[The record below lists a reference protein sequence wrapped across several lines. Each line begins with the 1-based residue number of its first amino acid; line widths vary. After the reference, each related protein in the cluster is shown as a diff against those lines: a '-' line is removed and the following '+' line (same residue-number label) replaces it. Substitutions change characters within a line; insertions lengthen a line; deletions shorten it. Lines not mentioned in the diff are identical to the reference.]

1 MPTSRLALLF
11 AASAMMGWGSIAS
24 ADVTTPT
31 TANHI
36 GAWGFDLAGRDTSVK
51 PGDDFN
57 TYANGAYIRA
67 LKIPADRSRFGSFD
81 ALSELSQSRV
91 HGLLI
96 AAADDQAAT
105 GDQALVGTA
114 FKAFMDENRIETL
127 GATPLARDLAAIR
140 AADTRDKL
148 AALMGRAPDGYFGSF
163 FSLSEAPDAKTPTR
177 YAIYVGQEGLGLPD
191 RDYYLKPSFAPQKAK
206 YQAYVAQILT
216 AAGWPDAVNQAAV
229 VVALET
235 RIAEASWTKVEQ
247 RDPVAT
253 YNPTSTADLATLA
266 PGFPWAPFLAS
277 ADLAG
282 VKTVVVG
289 EKTAFPKI
297 AAIFAD
303 TPISTLQAWQAF
315 TVADSAAPYLS
326 HAFADAHFEFRDKT
340 LGGQAEQKPRWKRAA
355 TTIDQGIGE
364 AVGRVYV
371 ARYFTPEAKAKMEAL
386 VGDLKVALAA
396 RIQRL
401 DWMSPTTKAK
411 ALEKL
416 SLLTVK
422 VGYPAKWRDYS
433 ALRLSPDDLYG
444 DVEQTQ
450 TFEWKRELHRLN
462 DPVDRTEWGMTPQTV
477 NAYYDPSQ
485 NEVVFPAAILQPPFF
500 DPTADMAVNF
510 GGIGAVIGHEMTHGF
525 DDQGRQYDGHG
536 MLTDWW
542 TPEDAAK
549 FVAQTKRLGGQYDLF
564 EPVSG
569 AHVNGDLTM
578 GENIADL
585 GGLLLAL
592 DAYRVSLKGAP
603 APVLN
608 GLTGD
613 QRVFLGW
620 AQVWRST
627 AKEDAKRRSL
637 VTDPHSPPEDRING
651 VVHNID
657 AWYAAYDVKPGDKLY
672 VAPDQRVRIW

>member
-1 MPTSRLALLF
+1 MNATMKTSKLALIL
-11 AASAMMGWGSIAS
+11 AASTVIGWS
-24 ADVTTPT
+24 A
-31 TANHI
+31 TARADTI
-36 GAWGFDLAGRDTSVK
+36 GAWGFDLAGRDTAVK

-57 TYANGAYIRA
+57 AYANGTYVKA
-67 LKIPADRSRFGSFD
+67 LKIPADRSRYGTFD

-91 HGLLI
+91 HGVLTE
-96 AAADDQAAT
+96 AAGDHAAT
-105 GDQALVGTA
+105 GDEALIGAAYT
-114 FKAFMDENRIETL
+114 AFMDEDRIEKL
-127 GATPLARDLAAIR
+127 GAAPLAKDLAAIR
-140 AADTRDKL
+140 AADTRAKL
-148 AALMGRAPDGYFGSF
+148 AALMGRAADGYFGAF

-177 YAIYVGQEGLGLPD
+177 YAIFVSQAGLGLPD
-191 RDYYLKPSFAPQKAK
+191 RDYYLAPSFAPQKAK
-206 YQAYVAQILT
+206 YQAYVARLLT
-216 AAGWPDAVNQAAV
+216 AAGWPDAEAEAAA

-235 RIAEASWTKVEQ
+235 RIAEASWSKVEQ
-247 RDPVAT
+247 RDPVKI
-253 YNPTSTADLATLA
+253 YNPMSTADLAALA
-266 PGFPWAPFLAS
+266 PGFPWRPFLEA
-277 ADLAG
+277 ADVGG
-282 VKTVVVG
+282 VPTVVVG
-289 EKTAFPKI
+289 EKSAFPKI

-303 TPISTLQAWQAF
+303 TPVATLQAWEAF
-315 TVADSAAPYLS
+315 SVADSAAPYLS

-340 LGGQAEQKPRWKRAA
+340 LGGQAEQKSRWKRAA
-355 TTIDQGIGE
+355 STIDDGIGE

-371 ARYFTPEAKAKMEAL
+371 AKYFTPEAKAKMEAL

-401 DWMSPTTKAK
+401 DWMSPATKAK

-416 SLLTVK
+416 SLLNVK
-422 VGYPAKWRDYS
+422 IGYPVKWRDYS
-433 ALRLSPDDLYG
+433 PLKMSPDDLYG
-444 DVEQTQ
+444 DVERAQA
-450 TFEWKRELHRLN
+450 FEWARQLHRLN

-477 NAYYDPSQ
+477 NAYYEASQ

-500 DPTADMAVNF
+500 DPAADMAVNF
-510 GGIGAVIGHEMTHGF
+510 GGIGGVIGHEMTHGF

-536 MLTDWW
+536 VLTDWW

-549 FVAQTKRLGGQYDLF
+549 FVVQTKRLGGQYDLF

-592 DAYRVSLKGAP
+592 DAYHVSLNGAP
-603 APVLN
+603 APVLD

-620 AQVWRST
+620 AQVWRSA
-627 AKEDAKRRSL
+627 AKEEAKRRSL
-637 VTDPHSPPEDRING
+637 VADPHSPPEDRVNG

-657 AWYAAYDVKPGDKLY
+657 AWYAAFDVKPGDALY
-672 VAPDQRVRIW
+672 VAPEQRVRIW

>member
-1 MPTSRLALLF
+1 M
-11 AASAMMGWGSIAS
+11 
-24 ADVTTPT
+24 
-31 TANHI
+31 
-36 GAWGFDLAGRDTSVK
+36 
-51 PGDDFN
+51 
-57 TYANGAYIRA
+57 
-67 LKIPADRSRFGSFD
+67 
-81 ALSELSQSRV
+81 LS
-91 HGLLI
+91 
-96 AAADDQAAT
+96 
-105 GDQALVGTA
+105 
-114 FKAFMDENRIETL
+114 
-127 GATPLARDLAAIR
+127 
-140 AADTRDKL
+140 
-148 AALMGRAPDGYFGSF
+148 
-163 FSLSEAPDAKTPTR
+163 
-177 YAIYVGQEGLGLPD
+177 
-191 RDYYLKPSFAPQKAK
+191 
-206 YQAYVAQILT
+206 
-216 AAGWPDAVNQAAV
+216 AAGWPNADAEAAA

-235 RIAEASWTKVEQ
+235 RIAGASWTKVEQ
-247 RDPVAT
+247 RDPVKT
-253 YNPTSTADLATLA
+253 YNPMSTADLAALA
-266 PGFPWAPFLAS
+266 PGFPWRPFLEN
-277 ADLAG
+277 ADLGG
-282 VKTVVVG
+282 VATVVVG
-289 EKTAFPKI
+289 EKSAFPKI

-315 TVADSAAPYLS
+315 TVIDSAAPFLS
-326 HAFADAHFEFRDKT
+326 SAFADAHFEFRDKT

-355 TTIDQGIGE
+355 STIDQGIGE

-371 ARYFTPEAKAKMEAL
+371 AKYFTPEAKAKMEAL

-416 SLLTVK
+416 SLLNVK
-422 VGYPAKWRDYS
+422 IGYPAKWRDYS
-433 ALRLSPDDLYG
+433 SLKLSPDDLYG
-444 DVEQTQ
+444 DVEATQ
-450 TFEWKRELHRLN
+450 VFEWKRELARLN

-500 DPTADMAVNF
+500 DDTADMAVNF
-510 GGIGAVIGHEMTHGF
+510 GGIGGVIGHEMTHGF

-536 MLTDWW
+536 VLTDWW

-549 FVAQTKRLGGQYDLF
+549 FVTQTKHLGEQYDLF
-564 EPVSG
+564 EPVPG

-592 DAYRVSLKGAP
+592 DAYHVSLKGAP
-603 APVLN
+603 APVLD

-620 AQVWRST
+620 AQVWRSA

-637 VTDPHSPPEDRING
+637 VTDPHSPPEDRVNG

-657 AWYAAYDVKPGDKLY
+657 AWYAAFDVKPGDALY